1 MYSVSRLGGRPACP
15 GTQSLQQ
22 SLRQSLRQQGERS
35 ASRRPGSGPGRR
47 RLVLAAL
54 AGALALVAAGCAN
67 QASVRLPPKAAA
79 RSPARLQAADRPG
92 PRQQVMA
99 AYEGY
104 WQASGAAVNA
114 GNARLAGQVL
124 ARYVPATTI
133 PGMIA
138 ALRQDWESH
147 AVVDGHPVLH
157 ILSVQVR
164 ANRATVHDCVDLSHA
179 GLKDARTGQ
188 ALPQSFGSA
197 RANYYASLVLQ
208 DGRWLVSNIVPVVAP
223 CDS

>member
-1 MYSVSRLGGRPACP
+1 MHSVSRLGGRSACP
-15 GTQSLQQ
+15 GTQSLHK
-22 SLRQSLRQQGERS
+22 SRQSLRQQGEQS

-47 RLVLAAL
+47 RLILAAL
-54 AGALALVAAGCAN
+54 AGALALVAAGCAS
-67 QASVRLPPKAAA
+67 QASVRLPPRAVA
-79 RSPARLQAADRPG
+79 RAPARLQVADRPG

-104 WQASGAAVNA
+104 WQASGDAVNA
-114 GNARLAGQVL
+114 GNARLADRVL
-124 ARYVPATTI
+124 ARYVAAAAI

-147 AVVDGHPVLH
+147 AVVDGHPILH

-164 ANRATVHDCVDLSHA
+164 ASRATVHDCVDLSQA

-223 CDS
+223 CNS